1 MESLRNQCKILSCKK
16 VISTCIVFLTENIGI
31 PVQVSSE
38 NGLVLHSN
46 SIELQH
52 VQISFTLKAKTD
64 FYNTIVEE
72 THDLQIQT

>member
-1 MESLRNQCKILSCKK
+1 MYS
-16 VISTCIVFLTENIGI
+16 ISYRTHWYNC
-31 PVQVSSE
+31 SSFIE

-52 VQISFTLKAKTD
+52 VQITLTLKAKTD

-72 THDLQIQT
+72 THDLQIQTYMSFDVKLD

>member
-16 VISTCIVFLTENIGI
+16 VISACIVFLTENIGI

>member
-16 VISTCIVFLTENIGI
+16 VISACILFLTEKYWYNC
-31 PVQVSSE
+31 SSIIE

>member
-1 MESLRNQCKILSCKK
+1 MYS
-16 VISTCIVFLTENIGI
+16 ISYRKHWYYC
-31 PVQVSSE
+31 SSIIE

-52 VQISFTLKAKTD
+52 VQITLTLKAKTD

-72 THDLQIQT
+72 THDLQIQTFMSFDVKLD